1 MALGVGRI
9 LLVAGLIGAATAT
22 VSYVASPAD
31 VPDLKLISVDAA
43 RLKDI
48 APLKDEALPETP
60 VFRVRFSTRSDL
72 VALANGLD
80 AYTVRTQVWVGDAG
94 CNPALK
100 TITYTRVAFMLLDF
114 TRVYDDAGRNVEG
127 HGLLLASSRSDGLL
141 HNYVFYFGVIPSEMS
156 EFVSSGLKEAPICFS
171 LTGTG
176 RTGRPLTSNLVPLPA
191 ETLAEAAARLGS

>member
-9 LLVAGLIGAATAT
+9 LLVAGMVGAATAT

-48 APLKDEALPETP
+48 PQLKGEALPETP

-72 VALANGLD
+72 VALANRLD
-80 AYTVRTQVWVGDAG
+80 AYTVRTQVRVGDAG

-114 TRVYDDAGRNVEG
+114 TRVYDETGNVEG
-127 HGLLLASSRSDGLL
+127 RALWASRPNDGSSE
-141 HNYVFYFGVIPSEMS
+141 YVFYFGVVPSEMS
-156 EFVSSGLKEAPICFS
+156 EFVSSGLKEAPICFG
-171 LTGTG
+171 LTGASRVG
-176 RTGRPLTSNLVPLPA
+176 RRLWSNLVLLPA
-191 ETLAEAAARLGS
+191 PTLAEAASRLGS

>member
-22 VSYVASPAD
+22 VSYLASPAD
-31 VPDLKLISVDAA
+31 IPDLRLVSVDAA

-48 APLKDEALPETP
+48 ASLKGESLPETP
-60 VFRVRFSTRSDL
+60 VFRVRFSTRNDL

-80 AYTVRTQVWVGDAG
+80 AYTVRTQVWVGDSG

-114 TRVYDDAGRNVEG
+114 TRVYDDAEGPVDGRG
-127 HGLLLASSRSDGLL
+127 LLLLSGSHGLLN
-141 HNYVFYFGVIPSEMS
+141 HYVFYFGVVPSEMP

-171 LTGTG
+171 LTGTS

-191 ETLAEAAARLGS
+191 ETLADAAARLGS